1 MNLYYRIKEKRRL
14 SRLKKLKSVPMTYG
28 QYCLLYSFGAISNH
42 AEVIER
48 ARKPEKLCG
57 RYLPDDLDSMTMGT
71 LAEVLNGKDEIKML
85 ISIYNLTTSEIQ
97 DERADIVIGAIKW
110 TSEQHESITRLFKQ
124 LERDFTVDEIMAG
137 AEQMKGDIFS
147 TINWF
152 VKISNGRYSHDEALR
167 VPWIIIWRCAK
178 DEQEEREYKQRLSN
192 IINQKK

>member
-48 ARKPEKLCG
+48 ARKPEKLCR
-57 RYLPDDLDSMTMGT
+57 RYLPDDLNSMTMGT
-71 LAEVLNGKDEIKML
+71 LVEVLNSKDEVKML
-85 ISIYNLTTSEIQ
+85 NSIYNLTTNEIQ

-110 TSEQHESITRLFKQ
+110 TDEQLQSITGLFKQ
-124 LERDFTVDEIMAG
+124 LERDFTADEIMAG

-178 DEQEEREYKQRLSN
+178 DERDEREYRERLKSIQN
-192 IINQKK
+192 RR